1 MPNDDAQARQAEDSA
16 MSDPGCARPARVV
29 LLTGASSGIGRT
41 CAEHL
46 AAAGWRVFATSRNPP
61 SDSMTDG
68 RIEFLEM
75 DIDDDASVQGAVAT
89 IVAKAG
95 WLDAVVNNA
104 GFALLGAIED
114 TDISEAKA
122 LFETN
127 FFGALRVCRATMPTL
142 RASGGGHIINIGS
155 LGGVV
160 GLPFSGIYSASK
172 FALEG
177 MSESLRLEARP
188 FGIHVVLVEPGD
200 FRTQIMANRRLAAA
214 SHNGLYRATF
224 DKFLR
229 AREKEEANAPTPE
242 PVARLI
248 ERILNDR
255 APKMRYAV
263 GKFSQRIVIPLKRFL
278 PQQVFEL
285 SFRLFMG
292 L

>member
-1 MPNDDAQARQAEDSA
+1 
-16 MSDPGCARPARVV
+16 MSDPRFALPARVV
-29 LLTGASSGIGRT
+29 LLTGATSGIGRT

-46 AAAGWRVFATSRNPP
+46 AAAGWRVFATSRSAP
-61 SDSMTDG
+61 SDSIADG
-68 RIEFLEM
+68 RIEFVEM
-75 DIDDDASVQGAVAT
+75 DVDDEASVQRAVAT

-95 WLDAVVNNA
+95 RLDAVVNNA
-104 GFALLGAIED
+104 GFALLGAVED
-114 TDISEAKA
+114 TEISEAKA

-127 FFGALRVCRATMPTL
+127 FFGILRVCRATMPTL
-142 RASGGGHIINIGS
+142 RASGGGYIVNIGS

-200 FRTQIMANRRLAAA
+200 FRTQIMANRRLAA
-214 SHNGLYRATF
+214 SSQSGLYRAAF
-224 DKFLR
+224 DKFMHKR
-229 AREKEEANAPTPE
+229 GQDEANAPTPE
-242 PVARLI
+242 PVARLV
-248 ERILNDR
+248 ERILNHH

-263 GKFSQRIVIPLKRFL
+263 GKYSQRIVIPLKRFL
-278 PQQVFEL
+278 PQRFFEW
-285 SFRLFMG
+285 SFRLFIG